1 MFVDIQV
8 VQCFAES
15 GQFDKIILYSKKVGY
30 TPDYLFHL
38 RQVLRV
44 NPEQGVKFAQ
54 MLISDD
60 NAEPLADL
68 EQVGSCAFTSHSLL
82 THCSL
87 YCCRS

>member
-1 MFVDIQV
+1 VIG
-8 VQCFAES
+8 CFAEL

-54 MLISDD
+54 MLVSGDHE
-60 NAEPLADL
+60 EPLADL
-68 EQVGSCAFTSHSLL
+68 EQV
-82 THCSL
+82 
-87 YCCRS
+87 RSIALRGWWLSPVD

>member
-1 MFVDIQV
+1 MAPQV
-8 VQCFAES
+8 IGCFAEL

-54 MLISDD
+54 MLVSGDHE
-60 NAEPLADL
+60 EPLADL
-68 EQVGSCAFTSHSLL
+68 EQVRCIDICA
-82 THCSL
+82 
-87 YCCRS
+87 CRLGPVD